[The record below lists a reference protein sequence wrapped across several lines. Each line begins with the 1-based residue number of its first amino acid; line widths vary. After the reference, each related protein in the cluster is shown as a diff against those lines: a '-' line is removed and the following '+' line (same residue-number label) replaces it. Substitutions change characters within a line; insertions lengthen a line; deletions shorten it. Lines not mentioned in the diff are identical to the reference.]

1 MHILQLL
8 SSESYNFPS
17 TGILHLW
24 LNVFLGIFDA
34 IINKII
40 FLISLSESSLLVYTN
55 ASDFWIFILYPAT
68 LSDSFIS
75 IVVFWWNLWSSL
87 YTVSC
92 HLQITTVFFL
102 LSYLDG
108 FYIYSSFLTAV
119 SRTSSTVLSK
129 SGESGHPC
137 FVPDLKGNTV
147 IFFPIVYDVG

>member
-1 MHILQLL
+1 MSLTSLAKFIPR
-8 SSESYNFPS
+8 YYFYVIIN
-17 TGILHLW
+17 GI
-24 LNVFLGIFDA
+24 VFLVSFSVVHYLCMEMQWISGYLFC
-34 IINKII
+34 
-40 FLISLSESSLLVYTN
+40 FLILY
-55 ASDFWIFILYPAT
+55 WIHFSVL
-68 LSDSFIS
+68 
-75 IVVFWWNLWSSL
+75 VVFWWNLYSSL

-147 IFFPIVYDVG
+147 IFFPIVYDVGWLFII